1 MRPPR
6 SCSSL
11 WCGCLLWGVCLL
23 LAAAAEAQGNPPVGV
38 RAAGMGG
45 AFTAVADDAAA
56 TVWNPAGLA
65 SGSYFSAAID
75 GNRFD
80 GQSTLFVG
88 MGTPPLGLTYY
99 RTATAGLSNGRN
111 TLVAHTFGASL
122 VQSIGQTG
130 VAVGTTLKVVH
141 GVVSTGDESRG
152 STAFDADAGVMVS
165 GALGQIGLT
174 VRNLVRPSFAVPDAS
189 GAIRLDRMVR
199 GGVALHLWQETTIA
213 ADAEFTK
220 ALAVA
225 GAPWRDLAVGIETR
239 AGRKAWVRGGM
250 HVNTAGGTAGSG
262 AAPIATAG
270 ASYAIRGALMLD
282 AQASVGSSKGNRGWG
297 VGLRFAY

>member
-1 MRPPR
+1 MRSPT
-6 SCSSL
+6 SGSSL
-11 WCGCLLWGVCLL
+11 WSVCLL
-23 LAAAAEAQGNPPVGV
+23 MLAAAPAHAQGSPPVGI

-80 GQSTLFVG
+80 GQSSLFVG
-88 MGTPPLGLTYY
+88 IGTPPLGLTYY
-99 RTATAGLSNGRN
+99 RTATAGLANGRN

-130 VAVGTTLKVVH
+130 IAVGTTLKVVH
-141 GVVSTGDESRG
+141 GVVSTGDASMG

-174 VRNLVRPSFAVPDAS
+174 VRNLARPSFALPDAS
-189 GAIRLDRMVR
+189 GSIRLDRMVR
-199 GGVALHLWQETTIA
+199 GGVALHVWQDTTVA
-213 ADAEFTK
+213 ADADFTK

-239 AGRKAWVRGGM
+239 AGQKAWVRGGM
-250 HVNTAGGTAGSG
+250 HVNTAGGGTGSG

-270 ASYAIRGALMLD
+270 ASYAIRGALTLD
-282 AQASVGSSKGNRGWG
+282 AQGSVGSSKGNRGWG

>member
-1 MRPPR
+1 MRSPT

-11 WCGCLLWGVCLL
+11 WGICLLL
-23 LAAAAEAQGNPPVGV
+23 LAAAPAQAQGNPPVGV

-80 GQSTLFVG
+80 GQSSLFVG
-88 MGTPPLGLTYY
+88 IGTPPLGLTYY

-141 GVVSTGDESRG
+141 GVVSTGDASMG
-152 STAFDADAGVMVS
+152 TTAFDADAGVMVS
-165 GALGQIGLT
+165 GGLGQIGLT
-174 VRNLVRPSFAVPDAS
+174 VRNLARPSFALPDAS
-189 GAIRLDRMVR
+189 GAIRLDRVVR
-199 GGVALHLWQETTIA
+199 GGVALHAWQDTTIA
-213 ADAEFTK
+213 ADADFTK
-220 ALAVA
+220 ALALA

-239 AGRKAWVRGGM
+239 AGRHAWVRGGM
-250 HVNTAGGTAGSG
+250 HLNTAGGGTAGSG

-270 ASYAIRGALMLD
+270 ASYAIRGALTLD
-282 AQASVGSSKGNRGWG
+282 AQASGGSSRGNRGWG